1 MFEPQYNVVEQKLC
15 FTVSEVGSSVCFSSK
30 ACLHLLFCMIITEVN
45 IKVHHIK
52 VLIQNV
58 FLVTLFFTSA
68 YSFVTYRC
76 H

>member
-1 MFEPQYNVVEQKLC
+1 MFEPQYNVLEQKLC
-15 FTVSEVGSSVCFSSK
+15 FTVSEVGSPVCFSSK

-45 IKVHHIK
+45 IKVHRGINLK
-52 VLIQNV
+52 CFFSNA
-58 FLVTLFFTSA
+58 FFFTSA